1 MNNYKGGTPKQKKNN
16 KFPEFG
22 KEKNALNVCLYLVM
36 SIDKPLEI
44 VFLDVDFI
52 RQFRYV
58 ELFMPNLLNGSF
70 SVDSIYF
77 A

>member
-1 MNNYKGGTPKQKKNN
+1 MNNYKGGTPKQQKIINFKNLEN
-16 KFPEFG
+16 
-22 KEKNALNVCLYLVM
+22 NALNINLNLVM